1 MDIMTTT
8 NIYFN
13 YFNFLK
19 ITFIFIFLANIF
31 RAVFKTEVAIL
42 EMFFIFS
49 LLFLSILYI
58 YNNKIKIDKSAVF
71 YILIFYLL
79 IHFFYATFIR
89 PLELDIS
96 IFDTF
101 FLNFLEF
108 RLMYIGF
115 LLPLIFIPMLENEQI
130 DKVNAFVYKLLKFF
144 VILYIAEQIL
154 SQIGLRVIF
163 EYIHTSSGLYD
174 PNIRIPQR
182 LGIYRGLG
190 VVGHPTWS
198 GLISIIAFYYAL
210 EKSDKKW
217 VVLSLFSIIFSVTY
231 TAFAILVIT
240 LMIYFLHK
248 KYYLLF
254 IFLFGLLSLLFIFT
268 YSFLLYIED
277 QYMYLDLTNPYYSQ
291 LQFLYAIRDYFE
303 TFTSSIQPDNT
314 RIEGGPLTS
323 LYNYFA
329 NNPLNI
335 LFGKGLTYAHLG
347 KTDIPFSEL
356 MVFHTLSSDY
366 GILTFIEQY
375 GAIGFILLTLVFLIL
390 PLYYIRESNF
400 LDSYILIMFYLGM
413 MHYTPVTSK
422 LLMMLVGFS
431 VFRFYST
438 VGQNLHKNKV
448 L

>member
-1 MDIMTTT
+1 
-8 NIYFN
+8 
-13 YFNFLK
+13 
-19 ITFIFIFLANIF
+19 
-31 RAVFKTEVAIL
+31 
-42 EMFFIFS
+42 
-49 LLFLSILYI
+49 
-58 YNNKIKIDKSAVF
+58 
-71 YILIFYLL
+71 
-79 IHFFYATFIR
+79 
-89 PLELDIS
+89 
-96 IFDTF
+96 
-101 FLNFLEF
+101 
-108 RLMYIGF
+108 
-115 LLPLIFIPMLENEQI
+115 
-130 DKVNAFVYKLLKFF
+130 
-144 VILYIAEQIL
+144 
-154 SQIGLRVIF
+154 
-163 EYIHTSSGLYD
+163 
-174 PNIRIPQR
+174 
-182 LGIYRGLG
+182 
-190 VVGHPTWS
+190 
-198 GLISIIAFYYAL
+198 
-210 EKSDKKW
+210 
-217 VVLSLFSIIFSVTY
+217 
-231 TAFAILVIT
+231 
-240 LMIYFLHK
+240 
-248 KYYLLF
+248 
-254 IFLFGLLSLLFIFT
+254 
-268 YSFLLYIED
+268 
-277 QYMYLDLTNPYYSQ
+277 MYLDLTNPYYSQ